1 MALRLPTAADF
12 PRDAVV
18 SITPPPV
25 RIDLTHAILLLHG
38 IGDTI
43 NPFTILATRLNLPR
57 AVVIALQAPKPMP
70 FELGGF
76 HWGDDIVF
84 SKDLTSASGSS
95 DDDEI
100 LSPDAEFSTSR
111 KFLGDIIEQVLEKK
125 CGFVAAKNVILWG
138 YGQGGMAALDIA
150 ACRMNLCSVISVGGW
165 LPGWIQARDIIDL
178 PRTTSVLLCGGDTN
192 SNITDD
198 RVKQAE
204 EIFKEC
210 RRLKFPMKGDFMP
223 RTKEEMSPVLRFLL
237 RTLIP
242 DELEKAGYT

>member
-1 MALRLPTAADF
+1 MAPSLPTTADF
-12 PRDAVV
+12 PCDCVV
-18 SITPPPV
+18 SITPPPAGT
-25 RIDLTHAILLLHG
+25 DLTHAILLLHG
-38 IGDTI
+38 IGDRI
-43 NPFTILATRLNLPR
+43 DPFTILATRMNLPR
-57 AVVIALQAPKPMP
+57 AVIIALQAPKPMP
-70 FELGGF
+70 FDLGGF
-76 HWGDDIVF
+76 QWGNDIVF

-125 CGFVAAKNVILWG
+125 CGFIAAKNVILWG

-165 LPGWIQARDIIDL
+165 LPSCVRAREIIDL
-178 PRTTSVLLCGGDTN
+178 PRTTSVLLCGGETN
-192 SNITDD
+192 SNITDE

-223 RTKEEMSPVLRFLL
+223 RNKEEISPILRFLL
-237 RTLIP
+237 RILIP
-242 DELEKAGYT
+242 DELEKRGYT